1 MNALELLTTRR
12 SSKKLVAPAPNAEQL
27 EIMLQAATQVPDHG
41 NMRPFKF
48 TVIQS
53 EAGLTRF
60 RELLRQTVTE
70 LNFGDESMKKA
81 EKVGYMAPM
90 VIGVTFAPNQNVPK
104 PKPEWEQMLSAAC
117 STYGLQ
123 LAATAQGFDN
133 VWITGL
139 WTNSPLLR
147 EAFGC
152 GEKDKIIGLIMVG
165 TPDEETGGAKNTDLD
180 SFVTYW

>member
-1 MNALELLTTRR
+1 MDALELLTTRR
-12 SSKKLVAPAPNAEQL
+12 SSKRLTAPAPDAAQL

-41 NMRPFKF
+41 NMRPAKF

-53 EAGLTRF
+53 EDGLNRF
-60 RELLRQTVTE
+60 RQLLRQTVID
-70 LNFGDESMKKA
+70 LNFGEESMQKA
-81 EKVGYMAPM
+81 EKVGNMAPM

-117 STYGLQ
+117 SAYALQ

-147 EAFGC
+147 EAFEC

-165 TPDEETGGAKNTDLD
+165 TPDEKTGGAKNTDLD
-180 SFVTYW
+180 AFVTYW

>member
-27 EIMLQAATQVPDHG
+27 EVMLQAATQVPDHG

-53 EAGLTRF
+53 EAGLFRF
-60 RELLRQTVTE
+60 RELLRQTVAE
-70 LNFGDESMKKA
+70 LNFGEESMQKA
-81 EKVGYMAPM
+81 EKVGHMAPM

-104 PKPEWEQMLSAAC
+104 PKPEWEQLLSAAC
-117 STYGLQ
+117 SAYGLQ

-139 WTNSPLLR
+139 WANSPLLR
-147 EAFGC
+147 EAFEC